1 MSNRQA
7 IGWAF
12 LCLMGTTIVAP
23 VFTYPSTSAQQPQEH
38 RSAQPQ
44 QHYESQHPVY
54 QPQHYPVYQPEQDAR
69 KFVEKPN
76 ASKKVAATTTGG
88 GVVEDRNDLD
98 DVQTNSISQETA
110 GGFSWSSVLGMIMQ
124 MLFNPATAPTGPSKS
139 DVIDGEQG
147 IPPASPWANLFSVGL
162 KILTAFL
169 GGGNMAGDGI
179 DKVDNSSP
187 MQGVLAA
194 VLSTVLGSKDPDQ
207 VATMAKQAGEFINIV
222 VNLLDALKTSFSHR
236 SLHARS
242 MGKKDTVSDAAVASI
257 SIFKGYVKTMN
268 TADDVCAQKFV
279 CEANKEC
286 AGETTSSSAI
296 YCQLGTYATSF
307 LLQRAGTAPFEVYY
321 DAGRRGR
328 SGDDCRQLYLAC
340 NEV

>member
-187 MQGVLAA
+187 MQ
-194 VLSTVLGSKDPDQ
+194 
-207 VATMAKQAGEFINIV
+207 FINIV